1 MWGSRLEG
9 RLKIDFAQVLSG
21 NVLYFACQW
30 LIIMALAKLGT
41 PEQVG
46 EYALGMAICAPIL
59 LFANLQLRALIASDV
74 NDQFSLRQY
83 FAFRLFSLVIALF
96 VVAGIAVFAG
106 STAGRGAIIILVGL
120 AQSLDYIADTYYGW
134 MQKHARLDRMARS
147 QAMKGPLALGS
158 LCVVMY
164 LTHSVLWAVLGLAA
178 GRLVVLLAWDSRLGY
193 ASGSALRFDFNFFRM
208 DGNPCFLP
216 RLLKLSLPLGVISM
230 VGGLSAS
237 IPRYF
242 VQALRGSAEL
252 GIFSA
257 IASLLSTGTLVVSAF
272 GQSVFLPVAEACARL
287 DQSAFRTYVA
297 AATAVGAMLGGAG
310 VLVAAPFGRQILAHL
325 FRPEYGLRQDVF
337 VQLMIAGTAS
347 FAACAAGYVV
357 TAARSITPQVPVLAA
372 AALAA
377 AVVCAWLVPKYG
389 LNGAADAILA
399 AALVQLSG
407 TAVIVWRV
415 DRQLGCLRSA
425 AGELAGGRSG
435 LEVETL

>member
-1 MWGSRLEG
+1 MRVSRLG
-9 RLKIDFAQVLSG
+9 RRLKVDFAQVLSG

-30 LIIMALAKLGT
+30 LIVVALAKLGT

-74 NDQFSLRQY
+74 HDQFSLRQY
-83 FAFRLFSLVIALF
+83 FAFRLLSLVIALL
-96 VVAGIAVFAG
+96 VIAGIAVVAG
-106 STAGRGAIIILVGL
+106 STPPKAAIIMVVCL
-120 AQSLDYIADTYYGW
+120 AQSLDYIAETYYGW
-134 MQKHARLDRMARS
+134 MQKYARLDRMARS
-147 QAMKGPLALGS
+147 QAIKGPLALTA

-164 LTHSVLWAVLGLAA
+164 LTHSVLWAVLGLTAA
-178 GRLVVLLAWDSRLGY
+178 RLAVLLAWDARLGY
-193 ASGSALRFDFNFFRM
+193 TGGSSLRFDRDFFRL
-208 DGNPCFLP
+208 DGNPRFLGP
-216 RLLKLSLPLGVISM
+216 LLKLSFPLGVISM
-230 VGGLSAS
+230 TGGLSAS

-242 VQALRGSAEL
+242 VEAFRGSAEL

-297 AATAVGAMLGGAG
+297 AAAAVGAMLGGAG
-310 VLVAAPFGRQILAHL
+310 VLVAATFGRQILAHL

-337 VQLMIAGTAS
+337 VQLMIAGSAS

-377 AVVCAWLVPKYG
+377 VVVCARLVPKYG
-389 LNGAADAILA
+389 LNGAADAVLV
-399 AALVQLSG
+399 AALVQLAG

-415 DRQLGCLRSA
+415 DRQLQSLRLA
-425 AGELAGGRSG
+425 ATELGGGRSA
-435 LEVETL
+435 VEAGIL